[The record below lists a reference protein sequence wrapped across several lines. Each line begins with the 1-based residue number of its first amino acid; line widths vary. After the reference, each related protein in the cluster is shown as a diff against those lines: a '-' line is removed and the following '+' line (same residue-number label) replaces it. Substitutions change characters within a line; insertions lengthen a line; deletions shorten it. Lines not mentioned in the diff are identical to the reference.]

1 MRSLE
6 DATDAAAARRGPAR
20 SWLAAVAAMSLVALP
35 LAAGCGD
42 DGAATASPTPG
53 AAQAA
58 TPAVAADGDPGL
70 PKSPGGVCERTTADE
85 KSLPQLARVTVER
98 FVVAADQGDRETMR
112 ALFDPL
118 GVDEVL
124 AHLRPVTRLGLL
136 ALQDRY

>member
-20 SWLAAVAAMSLVALP
+20 SWLAALAAVSLVALP
-35 LAAGCGD
+35 LAAGCGAD
-42 DGAATASPTPG
+42 TAATASLTPG
-53 AAQAA
+53 ARAA

>member
-1 MRSLE
+1 MRSLK
-6 DATDAAAARRGPAR
+6 DATDAAVARRGPAR
-20 SWLAAVAAMSLVALP
+20 SWLAALAAVSIVALP
-35 LAAGCGD
+35 LAAGCGAD
-42 DGAATASPTPG
+42 TAATASLTPG
-53 AAQAA
+53 ARAA

-124 AHLRPVTRLGLL
+124 AHLRPVARLGLL

>member
-1 MRSLE
+1 
-6 DATDAAAARRGPAR
+6 
-20 SWLAAVAAMSLVALP
+20 MSLVALP

-42 DGAATASPTPG
+42 DTAATASPAPG

-58 TPAVAADGDPGL
+58 TPAVAADDEAGL